1 MGINGYLP
9 LIVGYENSKSL
20 KIKCDYIKE
29 KGLRGGM
36 YWRSE
41 LDDDSMSLTR
51 TVAGELLGR

>member
-1 MGINGYLP
+1 M
-9 LIVGYENSKSL
+9 SKSL